1 MTVSGDANPMHG
13 LTLLVGPPAAGKST
27 FARSWVEG
35 GRIDAGGVVSC
46 DAVRAELFGTRV
58 DVADDP
64 DVFAEMDRRVSA
76 RLAAGQ
82 AVVVDAT
89 NVLPHARARMLAWAR
104 QHDRPAAAL
113 RFQVDVDVLL
123 RRNAAR
129 TGPARLPE
137 ETVREYAALAARHAT
152 RRQLLAE
159 GIDPVLDVHGDRHDG
174 SAPRKPPD

>member
-1 MTVSGDANPMHG
+1 MSTSGFDVAVG
-13 LTLLVGPPAAGKST
+13 LILLVGPPAAGKST
-27 FARSWVEG
+27 FVRGWVEG

-46 DAVRAELFGTRV
+46 DAVRAELFGARV

-64 DVFAEMDRRVSA
+64 EVFAEMDRRVAA
-76 RLAAGQ
+76 RLAAGR

-104 QHDRPAAAL
+104 RHGRPAAAL
-113 RFQVDVDVLL
+113 RFLVDVDVLL

-129 TGPARLPE
+129 AGQARVPA

-152 RRQLLAE
+152 RRQLLSE
-159 GIDPVLDVHGDRHDG
+159 GIDPVVDVPGT
-174 SAPRKPPD
+174 